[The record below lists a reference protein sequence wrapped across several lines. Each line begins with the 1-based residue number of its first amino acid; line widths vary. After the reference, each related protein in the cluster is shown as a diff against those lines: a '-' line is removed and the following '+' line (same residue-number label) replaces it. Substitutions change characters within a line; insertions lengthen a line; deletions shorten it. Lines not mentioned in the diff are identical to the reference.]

1 MGTDELFKK
10 RQATAILK
18 RKEGQ
23 RGKVRDT
30 VLIVTEGERTEPLYF
45 EGFCLPNVT
54 VVGSG
59 CNCDSLV
66 EFAKSVEIE
75 YKRKRDMIFDKIW
88 CVFDR
93 DSFPLG
99 NFDRAFFLANKYGYE
114 VAYSNEAFELWYLL
128 HFNYYDS
135 QLSRMQYC
143 NKLSE
148 LLGFRYLKNDY
159 RMYNMLLGKQ
169 PQAMKW
175 AERLLTIHKDN
186 LPGNANP
193 STTVFKL
200 VTYLNQ
206 WK

>member
-99 NFDRAFFLANKYGYE
+99 NFDRAFFWQISMVTKWHIQMKPLNCGICCILIITIASSAECSTVINCR
-114 VAYSNEAFELWYLL
+114 
-128 HFNYYDS
+128 NYWGS
-135 QLSRMQYC
+135 
-143 NKLSE
+143 
-148 LLGFRYLKNDY
+148 G
-159 RMYNMLLGKQ
+159 
-169 PQAMKW
+169 
-175 AERLLTIHKDN
+175 I
-186 LPGNANP
+186 
-193 STTVFKL
+193 
-200 VTYLNQ
+200 
-206 WK
+206 